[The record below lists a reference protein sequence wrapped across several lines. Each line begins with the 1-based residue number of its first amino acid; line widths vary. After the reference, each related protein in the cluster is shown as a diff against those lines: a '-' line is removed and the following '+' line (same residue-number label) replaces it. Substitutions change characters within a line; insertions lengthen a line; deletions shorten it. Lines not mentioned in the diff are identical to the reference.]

1 MSTYLKEYD
10 DAMLQA
16 AVTAYGATSMRGELA
31 LLALDRGRRLTE
43 AGEQLAWLLEKL
55 QELKCEVS
63 ELKQLNREWR
73 ASHERAMTEM
83 TMLKK
88 SLPQEPEGMSS
99 PGTRTE

>member
-63 ELKQLNREWR
+63 ELISSKCNITIIFFFTLFWPHIRLN
-73 ASHERAMTEM
+73 T
-83 TMLKK
+83 TNF
-88 SLPQEPEGMSS
+88 
-99 PGTRTE
+99 